1 MHIRTVFD
9 SILDQLLH
17 EEARVYIIAVGDSAE
32 EVVQDLDMIVLHDPE
47 GGLAKQIQC
56 VAFAGPQIDSAIDSE
71 ALRNHLA
78 NYSRSWIE
86 SDQPFGAFVN
96 NPTLPPRSPTTEHA
110 PDYFQNPGQANSN
123 DRKDSNDGDE
133 SPQSG
138 LEMQTSSPPGPP
150 NDQVLDIFYG
160 PVEYKPHDRKASRAS
175 GDIFFTFGSEGDII
189 DRTNE
194 PDTPPADDQT
204 ASFDEQVPN
213 YGEVGDPD
221 ENAPTDEDVA
231 EAAPEYDCVSAS
243 EASPSEVSNV
253 SEESSEPL
261 SHVISPTFSA
271 GDCNGHLELI
281 FPKVMDNI
289 LQFFFEDMEKGQ
301 ARKERA
307 EAYSLGD

>member
-17 EEARVYIIAVGDSAE
+17 KEARVYIIAVGDSAE

-47 GGLAKQIQC
+47 GGLAKQLQC

-110 PDYFQNPGQANSN
+110 PDYFQNPGQDNSN
-123 DRKDSNDGDE
+123 DRE
-133 SPQSG
+133 SWDQSKG
-138 LEMQTSSPPGPP
+138 SSESRPEMQTSSPPAPA
-150 NDQVLDIFYG
+150 NDLVPDISYG
-160 PVEYKPHDRKASRAS
+160 PGEYKPHDRKASRAS

-194 PDTPPADDQT
+194 PDTPPADDQA
-204 ASFDEQVPN
+204 ASFHEQIPN
-213 YGEVGDPD
+213 YGEVADPD
-221 ENAPTDEDVA
+221 EKAPTDENVA
-231 EAAPEYDCVSAS
+231 EAEPEYNCVSAS
-243 EASPSEVSNV
+243 DASPSEASDV
-253 SEESSEPL
+253 SEESSKPL
-261 SHVISPTFSA
+261 PHVISPTFSA
-271 GDCNGHLELI
+271 GDCNGRLELI

-289 LQFFFEDMEKGQ
+289 LQFFFEDMEKEQ

-307 EAYSLGD
+307 EEDSLGD